1 MTLLDSAVWWH
12 VYPLG
17 ALGAPLREP
26 YDPEVV
32 HRLRTLEP
40 WLDHAAELGCTG
52 LLLGPVFAASTHGYD
67 TLDHFRIDPRLGD
80 EADLDALV
88 AAARARGMGVV
99 LDGVF
104 NHVGREHV
112 WVQRALAEG
121 PGSEVAGLARI
132 DWSSGHGRTHSWEG
146 VQDLVPL
153 DHDDPRVVD
162 HVVEVMRHWLRRGI
176 AGWRLDVAYAVPAH
190 FWRTVLARVRDEFP
204 QAVFVG
210 EVIHGDYAAI
220 AQAGTLDAVTGYELW
235 KASWSSLADANL
247 WELAWA
253 LERHDSFSASTVLQ
267 TFVGNHDVD
276 RIAELAG
283 DAGAAVA
290 LAVLMTVAGAPSIYY
305 GDEHAFRGRKGTGTA
320 ADDPLRP
327 ALPATPA
334 ELAPYGDWMH
344 RLHRDLVGFRR
355 RHPWLARARTGVVGK
370 DCSWITY
377 ESRGSQGELVR
388 VEITLEPAPRFRLV
402 ADGPGG
408 EGGEEYAWDGAFLG
422 ATA

>member
-1 MTLLDSAVWWH
+1 MTLLDSALWWH

-17 ALGAPLREP
+17 ALGAPIREGHGSEP
-26 YDPEVV
+26 V
-32 HRLRTLEP
+32 HRLGQLEP
-40 WLDHAAELGCTG
+40 WLDHAADLGCTG
-52 LLLGPVFAASTHGYD
+52 LLLGPVFASSTHGYD

-80 EADLDALV
+80 DADFDALV
-88 AAARARGMGVV
+88 ASARRRGLDVV

-104 NHVGREHV
+104 NHVGRDHV

-121 PGSEVAGLARI
+121 SGSEVAGLARI
-132 DWSSGHGRTHSWEG
+132 DWSSGQGRPASWEG
-146 VQDLVPL
+146 VPDLVPL
-153 DHDDPRVVD
+153 DHDDQRVVD
-162 HVVEVMRHWLRRGI
+162 HVVAVMLHWLRRGI

-190 FWRTVLARVRDEFP
+190 FWRTVLERVRAEFP

-220 AQAGTLDAVTGYELW
+220 ARAGTLDAVTGYELW
-235 KASWSSLADANL
+235 KASWSSLADRNL

-253 LERHDSFSASTVLQ
+253 LERHDAFSASTRLQ

-276 RIAELAG
+276 RIADLAG

-305 GDEHAFRGRKGTGTA
+305 GDEHAFRGRKGTGVA

-334 ELAPYGDWMH
+334 DLAPYGRWMH
-344 RLHRDLVGFRR
+344 ALHRDLLGFRR
-355 RHPWLARARTGVVGK
+355 RHPWLSHARTQVLGK
-370 DCSWITY
+370 DCTWITY
-377 ESRGSQGELVR
+377 ESRGPQGQLVR
-388 VEITLEPAPRFRLV
+388 VEISLEPVARVRLL
-402 ADGPGG
+402 ADGR
-408 EGGEEYAWDGAFLG
+408 EEYTWDASAVA